1 MILFVL
7 IVLLSVT
14 RFREIGNTSLAAN
27 FYVSGRF
34 LKVHFVFGN
43 ILNLLKFYA
52 KFYAIGQIINV
63 TNGQKLKK

>member
-43 ILNLLKFYA
+43 ILNLLKF
-52 KFYAIGQIINV
+52 
-63 TNGQKLKK
+63 